1 MITSG
6 FGYFQTGPAG
16 RPIQQV
22 SQYLLYTDIN
32 YVSVASCQN
41 TWGSAATI
49 DESVLCADKTGV
61 SICSGDSGGPLVIQE
76 NGEWKL
82 IGATSWAHSR
92 CNVNRYPQGWANIQ
106 DPTFNEWMR
115 VEAGL

>member
-32 YVSVASCQN
+32 YVSGMKIRINLHRLTSEQLFFLIR
-41 TWGSAATI
+41 TWREKF
-49 DESVLCADKTGV
+49 DVEFYE
-61 SICSGDSGGPLVIQE
+61 DSYDAQ
-76 NGEWKL
+76 
-82 IGATSWAHSR
+82 H
-92 CNVNRYPQGWANIQ
+92 
-106 DPTFNEWMR
+106 PTETHCTKKN
-115 VEAGL
+115 

>member
-1 MITSG
+1 MSHVI
-6 FGYFQTGPAG
+6 
-16 RPIQQV
+16 IQPRNLV
-22 SQYLLYTDIN
+22 IF
-32 YVSVASCQN
+32 
-41 TWGSAATI
+41 
-49 DESVLCADKTGV
+49 
-61 SICSGDSGGPLVIQE
+61 LVIQE

>member
-32 YVSVASCQN
+32 YVSGMKIRINLHRLTSVAFFPN
-41 TWGSAATI
+41 KDMT
-49 DESVLCADKTGV
+49 L
-61 SICSGDSGGPLVIQE
+61 
-76 NGEWKL
+76 
-82 IGATSWAHSR
+82 
-92 CNVNRYPQGWANIQ
+92 
-106 DPTFNEWMR
+106 
-115 VEAGL
+115 